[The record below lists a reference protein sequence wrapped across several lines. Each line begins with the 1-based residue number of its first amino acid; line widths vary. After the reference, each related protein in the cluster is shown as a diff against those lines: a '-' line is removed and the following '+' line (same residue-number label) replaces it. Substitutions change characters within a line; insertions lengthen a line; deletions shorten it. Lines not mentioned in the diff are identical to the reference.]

1 MVVSEK
7 GLLRAMK
14 DAYKADGYTVAVD
27 DGGGIEDL
35 ILHTQA
41 WTVTI
46 EKNEVPG
53 KILGLITEHLRKL
66 PQPGEAFRVKKKE
79 TQTEIYGAVD
89 SRDYFQMLWDAYP
102 EARRGRKAEAKEAY
116 AFCIQDDGSGRQA
129 LEALKMW
136 KQSEQWAKDS
146 GQYVPYLVNWIS
158 RGTWKTQPS
167 KMAVPMGASGQLGQ
181 AELEAIQRVLAHPL
195 DYDDGGQD
203 EL

>member
-79 TQTEIYGAVD
+79 TQTEIYGMVRDSIVDFHTGDKERQPVRRTNLTMDNFPVWQSVGAQAVVKVFP
-89 SRDYFQMLWDAYP
+89 DYEDIL
-102 EARRGRKAEAKEAY
+102 
-116 AFCIQDDGSGRQA
+116 
-129 LEALKMW
+129 
-136 KQSEQWAKDS
+136 
-146 GQYVPYLVNWIS
+146 
-158 RGTWKTQPS
+158 
-167 KMAVPMGASGQLGQ
+167 
-181 AELEAIQRVLAHPL
+181 ELEAIGTMNGIWLVGEDVLFA
-195 DYDDGGQD
+195 DDMVSRAYIHCCKPKD
-203 EL
+203 KAELERLNHLAKFRWTAE